1 MSKIFSIRNISL
13 LGIPVLLAIAVSSGH
28 LATPDSHIKLS
39 QARQFIEQGTFNVPE
54 GVGNSKHGNIFPGKD
69 NNFYSVYNPGQVALY
84 VPIYALA
91 RSLSFIST
99 IHPHYIAEFI
109 ASFIGPTI
117 HFSTAAIL
125 FWLLQQVGTRKQ
137 KAFIIAGLF
146 AFGTFSLPHS
156 TDGYGHP
163 FETIFILLSFLFIIY
178 ASHEVDTGKSKIYL
192 IIAGSFIGIGLLFR
206 ITTLLAIPGILILLA
221 NRRTCAYLLLGIF
234 PGIILVAWY
243 SWIKTGSPF
252 DTGYLLA
259 WQIANPTL
267 ANQTGFN
274 IFDIPANSIS
284 LWISPGKGMLLFS
297 PLLLL
302 SLIAWP
308 SFMRKNAR
316 LSASIATVSL
326 TYTFFYAANFAWH
339 GSPWCWGPRYLVPI
353 IPLLILALSELEI
366 RSIKKR
372 LLVFPILIISI
383 LTQILAISVDYRR
396 YLITIYENTPS
407 AFESND
413 IIYEPSLS
421 PLLGQAR
428 AFQEVFAKIGS
439 RNPLHLYISPG
450 PWTSEERPASN
461 KMMLESS
468 LDYNS
473 LNFWWVRLANIAS
486 NQTVKSIWIMIGI
499 IAIISNIFIL
509 WKIWLHIR
517 LADG

>member
-1 MSKIFSIRNISL
+1 MLKFFSVRNIAL
-13 LGIPVLLAIAVSSGH
+13 WGIPLLLAIAVSSGH

-39 QARQFIEQGTFNVPE
+39 QARQFVEHGTFNVPK

-69 NNFYSVYNPGQVALY
+69 NNIYSVYNPGQIALY

-91 RSLSFIST
+91 RNLSSIFT

-109 ASFIGPTI
+109 ASFIGPIT
-117 HFSTAAIL
+117 HFSTAVIL
-125 FWLLQQVGTRKQ
+125 FCLLQQVGTRKR

-163 FETIFILLSFLFIIY
+163 FETIFILLSFLFIIN
-178 ASHEVDTGKSKIYL
+178 ASRETDTRKSKSYL

-221 NRRTCAYLLLGIF
+221 NRRKSAYLL
-234 PGIILVAWY
+234 PGIISGIIFAAWY
-243 SWIKTGSPF
+243 NWIKTGSPF

-259 WQIANPTL
+259 WQIANPNL
-267 ANQTGFN
+267 AIQTGFN
-274 IFDIPANSIS
+274 FFDIPANATS
-284 LWISPGKGMLLFS
+284 LWVSPGKGMLLFS

-308 SFMRKNAR
+308 SFMRKNPR
-316 LSASIATVSL
+316 LSVSIATVSL

-353 IPLLILALSELEI
+353 IPLLILVLSELNI
-366 RSIKKR
+366 RSNKMR
-372 LLVFPILIISI
+372 LFVFPILIISI
-383 LTQILAISVDYRR
+383 LTQMLAISVDYRR

-413 IIYEPSLS
+413 IIYKPSLS

-428 AFQEVFAKIGS
+428 ALQEVLAKIKS
-439 RNPLHLYISPG
+439 KIPLHLYISPG
-450 PWTSEERPASN
+450 PWTSEGRPASN

-473 LNFWWVRLANIAS
+473 LNFWWVRLANITS
-486 NQTVKSIWIMIGI
+486 NQTAKSFWIMIGI
-499 IAIISNIFIL
+499 IAITSNIFIF

>member
-1 MSKIFSIRNISL
+1 MLKRFSIRNIAL
-13 LGIPVLLAIAVSSGH
+13 FGVPLLLAIAVSSGH

-39 QARQFIEQGTFNVPE
+39 QARQFVEQGTFNVPD
-54 GVGNSKHGNIFPGKD
+54 GVGNSKHGNIFPGK
-69 NNFYSVYNPGQVALY
+69 NNNIYSVYNPGQTALY
-84 VPIYALA
+84 IPIYALA

-117 HFSTAAIL
+117 HFSTAVIL
-125 FWLLQQVGTRKQ
+125 FLLLQQIGTRKR
-137 KAFIIAGLF
+137 KAFIISGLF

-163 FETIFILLSFLFIIY
+163 FETIFILLSFLFIIN
-178 ASHEVDTGKSKIYL
+178 ASHEADSSKSKIYL

-221 NRRTCAYLLLGIF
+221 SRRTSAYLLLGII
-234 PGIILVAWY
+234 PGIIFVAWY
-243 SWIKTGSPF
+243 NWIKTGSPF

-259 WQIANPTL
+259 WQIANPNL
-267 ANQTGFN
+267 AIQTGFN
-274 IFDIPANSIS
+274 IYDIPANATS

-308 SFMRKNAR
+308 SFMRKNPR

-353 IPLLILALSELEI
+353 VPLLIIVLCELNI
-366 RSIKKR
+366 RSNKKR
-372 LLVFPILIISI
+372 LLVFSILIISI
-383 LTQILAISVDYRR
+383 LTQMLAISVDYRR

-413 IIYEPSLS
+413 ILYEPRLS
-421 PLLGQAR
+421 PLLGQTR
-428 AFQEVFAKIGS
+428 AFQEVLAKIES
-439 RNPLHLYISPG
+439 KNPLYLYISPG

-461 KMMLESS
+461 KMMLDSS

-486 NQTVKSIWIMIGI
+486 NQTVKFFWIMIGV
-499 IAIISNIFIL
+499 IAIISNIFIFRR
-509 WKIWLHIR
+509 IWLHIR